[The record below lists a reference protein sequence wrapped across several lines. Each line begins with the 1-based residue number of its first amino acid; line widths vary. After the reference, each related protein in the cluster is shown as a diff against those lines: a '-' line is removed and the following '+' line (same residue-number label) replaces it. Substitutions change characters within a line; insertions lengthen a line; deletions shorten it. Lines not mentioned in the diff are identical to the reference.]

1 MRKKIRNPKEHR
13 RRRRHMS
20 IRNRVSGT
28 AERPRACVFRS
39 KNHIYAQVI
48 DDTQGTT
55 IVSVSSL
62 KVDMKKI
69 KAPKGSAQDDGGK
82 KSKKSAQDDGGKKR
96 KKKSAPVS
104 RGILQAREVGRM
116 LADAANEKGV
126 SKVVFDRGGCLYHG
140 RVAAL
145 ADSARENGLEF

>member
-1 MRKKIRNPKEHR
+1 
-13 RRRRHMS
+13 MS

-48 DDTQGTT
+48 DDTTGTT

-82 KSKKSAQDDGGKKR
+82 KGKKPAQDDGGKKGKKSAQDDGGKKR
-96 KKKSAPVS
+96 KKKSAPMS

-116 LADAANEKGV
+116 LADAAKEKGV
-126 SKVVFDRGGCLYHG
+126 SKVAFDRGGCLYHG

-145 ADSARENGLEF
+145 ADSARENGLKF